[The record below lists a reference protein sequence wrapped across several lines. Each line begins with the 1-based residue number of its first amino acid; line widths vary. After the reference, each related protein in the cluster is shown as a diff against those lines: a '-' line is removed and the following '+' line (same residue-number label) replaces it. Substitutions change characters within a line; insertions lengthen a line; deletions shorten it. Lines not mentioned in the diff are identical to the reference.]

1 MTEPQSARGAPV
13 LLARWAAHLGR
24 AQLLLAGLALVA
36 MMLATVA
43 DVTMRYLFN
52 NPVRG
57 TYDFTEAML
66 VVFVFHGMAS
76 CFVGRTNI
84 VIDLIDS
91 FLRPRARA
99 LLERLGDFFSFVS
112 LLLLAFAA
120 WMPATQAFG
129 HGERKLQLALPIWVL
144 WTVALAGMVGTIVCA
159 FVMLIAPRSSSK
171 DAGVAA

>member
-57 TYDFTEAML
+57 TYEHLRSTHDHGLASNL
-66 VVFVFHGMAS
+66 RDLCWVVRRG
-76 CFVGRTNI
+76 
-84 VIDLIDS
+84 
-91 FLRPRARA
+91 
-99 LLERLGDFFSFVS
+99 
-112 LLLLAFAA
+112 
-120 WMPATQAFG
+120 
-129 HGERKLQLALPIWVL
+129 
-144 WTVALAGMVGTIVCA
+144 
-159 FVMLIAPRSSSK
+159 
-171 DAGVAA
+171 